1 MQNCEQKL
9 EDYFY
14 RLKKEKVEHQ
24 ETRRKA
30 QQARFELLMEN
41 KKAWELV
48 EQQND
53 TIKALLGE
61 LRKKLQN

>member
-1 MQNCEQKL
+1 MQNCEKKL

-30 QQARFELLMEN
+30 QRARFELLMEN
-41 KKAWELV
+41 KRAWELV
-48 EQQND
+48 EQQNE
-53 TIKALLGE
+53 TIKALL
-61 LRKKLQN
+61 KKLQI